1 MSLTFR
7 LYISQAYFFK
17 VNYIIDIRAS
27 LNKLNEVCPLESEKS
42 PYYTI
47 RSLTPSS
54 EIIRQIIVCRKTIL
68 YRLLK

>member
-42 PYYTI
+42 PYYTNKV
-47 RSLTPSS
+47 TDKVP
-54 EIIRQIIVCRKTIL
+54 K
-68 YRLLK
+68 LLGR